1 MTKMSKSVYL
11 LCVLF
16 AFFSSTLKAHDTYF
30 AFAEVK
36 YNDLNGRLEATLTVS
51 THDLE
56 RVLSEKELIKGALSS
71 SSMDSLLV
79 SSIATHIQSTFYF
92 SSRDDEPL
100 VWEIEG
106 IENTLTGTTN
116 IYLSSAVHEITETFM
131 IHFAIF
137 MDRYPEQQNKMTFI
151 YHDKKT
157 TRVFL
162 SSQRT
167 DTFKI
172 NPL

>member
-11 LCVLF
+11 LCLLF
-16 AFFSSTLKAHDTYF
+16 ALFSSSLKAHDTYF

-36 YNDLNGRLEATLTVS
+36 YDDLNGRLEATLTVS

-56 RVLSEKELIKGALSS
+56 RVLSEKELLKGALSS
-71 SSMDSLLV
+71 SPMNSLLI
-79 SSIATHIQSTFYF
+79 SSITTYIQSAFYF
-92 SSRDDEPL
+92 SSREDEQL
-100 VWEIEG
+100 IWQIEG

-116 IYLSSAVHEITETFM
+116 IYLSSIVNERSGVFTIQFDV
-131 IHFAIF
+131 F

-151 YHDKKT
+151 FHEKKI

-162 SSQRT
+162 NSHRT

-172 NPL
+172 NQL